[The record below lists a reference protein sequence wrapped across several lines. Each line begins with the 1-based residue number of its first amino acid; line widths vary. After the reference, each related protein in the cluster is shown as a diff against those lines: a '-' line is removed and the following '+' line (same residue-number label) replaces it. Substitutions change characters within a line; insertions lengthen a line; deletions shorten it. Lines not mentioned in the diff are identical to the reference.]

1 MSNTNI
7 VHKIWQVTLKNMK
20 NEKYTLQ
27 ELECGEKTEKLGKG
41 ETHTVGCEIWHE
53 TLKNLKNEK

>member
-1 MSNTNI
+1 
-7 VHKIWQVTLKNMK
+7 
-20 NEKYTLQ
+20 
-27 ELECGEKTEKLGKG
+27 LECGEKTEKLGKG